1 MDPMVEG
8 TLTWTAL
15 QTDDLPG
22 LAELQ
27 RAIEYFDE
35 PMSAQ
40 DLDELTDSFL
50 APGSFPRQNAVVGR
64 DRGGT
69 IVAYAWNHLRN
80 GAAPRSQM
88 WLEGGVH
95 PAWRH
100 QHLGEY
106 LFSWQ
111 RSRAEEYLQLKAAEH
126 GGDPVLWL
134 GHSVEQQQA
143 TVVRLL
149 ERLGMAPERW
159 YFDMH
164 RFFDDAA
171 DEPSESPAPTPE
183 GVTLRHYSSEFS
195 EPVRHAHNAAFADLE
210 GVNVV
215 SREAWEAALSRQETR
230 PEWSWVALENDQV
243 VGYAMNCANEEEWQ
257 DQGYSQGWT
266 DRIGVLPSHRNRGV
280 YRALLIVSMQSFQQA
295 GLDAAGVGVDTGDP
309 QDTSELFNNLG
320 FSSQDMV
327 VLYSMQATLAD
338 GEVLWS
344 APGALGSG
352 LLG

>member
-27 RAIEYFDE
+27 RAIEYFDD
-35 PMSAQ
+35 PMSVQ
-40 DLDELTDSFL
+40 GLDELTDSFL
-50 APGSFPRQNAVVGR
+50 APGSSPRQNAVVGR

-80 GAAPRSQM
+80 EAAPRSQM

-106 LFSWQ
+106 LFGWQ
-111 RSRAEEYLQLKAAEH
+111 RSRAEEYLQQKAAEQ

-143 TVVRLL
+143 SVVRLL
-149 ERLGMAPERW
+149 EQLGMAPERW

-164 RFFDDAA
+164 RFFDDMA
-171 DEPSESPAPTPE
+171 DEPTVAVPTPE
-183 GVTLRHYSSEFS
+183 GVTLRRYSSEFS
-195 EPVRHAHNAAFADLE
+195 EPVRHAHNAACADFE

-215 SREAWEAALSRQETR
+215 SREAWEAALSREEAR

-257 DQGYSQGWT
+257 DQEYSEGWT
-266 DRIGVLPSHRNRGV
+266 DRIGVLPSHRNTGV
-280 YRALLIVSMQSFQQA
+280 YRVLLIASMKSFQQA
-295 GLDAAGVGVDTGDP
+295 GLDAAGVGVDTGNP

-320 FSSQDMV
+320 FKSQDMA

-338 GEVLWS
+338 GEVLWT
-344 APGALGSG
+344 APGALGPG
-352 LLG
+352 PLG